1 MRGWERMD
9 RWDLEGWKLWT
20 LGPLF
25 GDMDFMFQVMLYG
38 FDPMVN
44 HHVWGLFL
52 HFSNHQTS
60 KSKKGRKDQSKLE

>member
-1 MRGWERMD
+1 MISTLSLDHSGGGMRGWERMD

-38 FDPMVN
+38 TN
-44 HHVWGLFL
+44 G
-52 HFSNHQTS
+52 
-60 KSKKGRKDQSKLE
+60 KSPCLGTIFTFCQPPNKQI